1 MKILITGVSSGIG
14 LSLAGLFQKEEVW
27 GLSRR
32 RPPEHLSIRFSP
44 CDVTDWH
51 QLLDAGGQVSTEWDA
66 LDALV
71 HCAGTQGAIGPAVD
85 VDPLEWVRTV
95 RENIEGAYFVIR
107 AFIPLLTR
115 TPRRRAKVLLFSGGG
130 ASRGRPNFSAYACA
144 KTGLVRLVETLATEW
159 QELPI
164 DINILAPGS
173 INTGMTHEILELGP
187 QIAGDAEY
195 KRALSQ
201 LENGGD
207 SLENLISMVQF
218 LISSGSDGIS
228 GRFISAQW
236 DDQTKLLNAIREI
249 DDQDAFKLRRIVP

>member
-32 RPPEHLSIRFSP
+32 DPPENLSIRFSP

-51 QLLDAGGQVSTEWDA
+51 QLLEIGNQISAAWGG

-71 HCAGTQGAIGPAVD
+71 HCAGTQGAIGPAVE
-85 VDPLEWVRTV
+85 VDPLAWVSTV
-95 RENIEGAYFVIR
+95 RENVAGSYFVIR
-107 AFIPLLTR
+107 AFLPLLTR
-115 TPRRRAKVLLFSGGG
+115 RSQRRAKVLLFSGGG
-130 ASRGRPNFSAYACA
+130 ASYGRPNFSAYACA
-144 KTGLVRLVETLATEW
+144 KTGLVRLVETLAIEW
-159 QELPI
+159 RGLPI

-173 INTGMTHEILELGP
+173 INTGMTHEILELGSEV
-187 QIAGDAEY
+187 AGDEEY
-195 KRALSQ
+195 KRALQQ

-207 SLENLISMVQF
+207 SLEKVLSMVRF
-218 LISSGSDGIS
+218 LVSNESDGIS

-236 DDQTKLLNAIREI
+236 DDQRRLVSAIREI
-249 DDQDAFKLRRIVP
+249 NHRDAFKL

>member
-44 CDVTDWH
+44 CDVTDWR
-51 QLLDAGGQVSTEWDA
+51 QLLEVGMQITREWGA
-66 LDALV
+66 LDALI
-71 HCAGTQGAIGPAVD
+71 HCAGTQGAIGPAGEA
-85 VDPLEWVRTV
+85 DPHEWVRTV
-95 RENIEGAYFVIR
+95 KENIEGAYFVIR
-107 AFIPLLTR
+107 AFLPFLTGM
-115 TPRRRAKVLLFSGGG
+115 PRLRAKVLLFSGGG
-130 ASRGRPNFSAYACA
+130 ASYGRPNFSAYACA
-144 KTGLVRLVETLATEW
+144 KTGLVRLVETLAAEW
-159 QELPI
+159 QDLPI

-187 QIAGDAEY
+187 EIAGDTEY
-195 KRALSQ
+195 KRALQQ

-207 SLENLISMVQF
+207 SLEKVISMVRF
-218 LISSGSDGIS
+218 LVSNESDGIS

-236 DDQTKLLNAIREI
+236 DDQRNLLHAIREI
-249 DDQDAFKLRRIVP
+249 DNQDAFKLRRVVP

>member
-32 RPPEHLSIRFSP
+32 GPPENLSIRFSP

-51 QLLDAGGQVSTEWDA
+51 QLLEIGNQISAAWGG

-71 HCAGTQGAIGPAVD
+71 HCAGTQGAIGPAVE
-85 VDPLEWVRTV
+85 VDPLAWVSTV
-95 RENIEGAYFVIR
+95 RENVAGSYFVIR
-107 AFIPLLTR
+107 AFLPLLTR
-115 TPRRRAKVLLFSGGG
+115 RSQRRAKVLLFSGGG
-130 ASRGRPNFSAYACA
+130 ASSARPNFSAYACA
-144 KTGLVRLVETLATEW
+144 KTGLVRLVETLAIEW
-159 QELPI
+159 QNLPI

-173 INTGMTHEILELGP
+173 INTAMTQEVLNLGP
-187 QIAGDAEY
+187 KIVGELEY

-207 SLENLISMVQF
+207 PLEKVIAMIQF
-218 LISSGSDGIS
+218 LISDESDGVS

-236 DDQTKLLNAIREI
+236 DDQKKLLSATLESDNR
-249 DDQDAFKLRRIVP
+249 DAFKLRRIVP

>member
-14 LSLAGLFQKEEVW
+14 LSLARLFQKEEVW

-32 RPPEHLSIRFSP
+32 HPPEHLSIRFSP
-44 CDVTDWH
+44 CDVTDWSR
-51 QLLDAGGQVSTEWDA
+51 LLQVGSQINAEWGA

-71 HCAGTQGAIGPAVD
+71 HCAGTQGAIGPAID
-85 VDPLEWVRTV
+85 VNPIEWVRAV
-95 RENIEGAYFVIR
+95 QQNIEGAYFVIR
-107 AFIPLLTR
+107 AFLPLLTG
-115 TPRRRAKVLLFSGGG
+115 TPQRRAKILLFSGGG

-144 KTGLVRLVETLATEW
+144 KTGLVRLVETLAIEW
-159 QELPI
+159 QHLSI

-173 INTGMTHEILELGP
+173 ITTGMTREILDLGP
-187 QIAGDAEY
+187 KIVGDAEY

-207 SLENLISMVQF
+207 SFEKVIWMVQF
-218 LISSGSDGIS
+218 LISNESDGIS

-236 DDQTKLLNAIREI
+236 DDQRKLLNAIREI
-249 DDQDAFKLRRIVP
+249 GNRDAFRLRRIVP

>member
-27 GLSRR
+27 GVSRR
-32 RPPEHLSIRFSP
+32 HPPEHLSIRFSS
-44 CDVTDWH
+44 CDVTDWQ
-51 QLLDAGGQVSTEWDA
+51 QLRDVGSQISGEWGA
-66 LDALV
+66 LDALI

-95 RENIEGAYFVIR
+95 RENIQGAYFVIR
-107 AFIPLLTR
+107 AFVPFLIR
-115 TPRRRAKVLLFSGGG
+115 SPRLRAKVLLFSGGG
-130 ASRGRPNFSAYACA
+130 ASYDRPNFSAYACA

-159 QELPI
+159 QDLPI

-173 INTGMTHEILELGP
+173 INTGMTREILELGP
-187 QIAGDAEY
+187 EIAGDAEY
-195 KRALSQ
+195 KRALQQ

-207 SLENLISMVQF
+207 SLEKVLSMVRF
-218 LISSGSDGIS
+218 LVSNESDGIS

-236 DDQTKLLNAIREI
+236 DDQRKLLNAIREI
-249 DDQDAFKLRRIVP
+249 ENRDAFKLRRIVP

>member
-32 RPPEHLSIRFSP
+32 SPPEHLSVRFNS
-44 CDVTDWH
+44 CDVTDWQ
-51 QLLDAGGQVSTEWDA
+51 QLLDAGDQIGTEWGV
-66 LDALV
+66 LDAV
-71 HCAGTQGAIGPAVD
+71 IHCAGTQGTIGPAVD
-85 VDPLEWVRTV
+85 VDPLEWARTV

-107 AFIPLLTR
+107 AFLPLLTR
-115 TPRRRAKVLLFSGGG
+115 TAGLRAKVLLFSGGG
-130 ASRGRPNFSAYACA
+130 ASYGRPNFSAYACA
-144 KTGLVRLVETLATEW
+144 KTGLVRLVETLAIEW
-159 QELPI
+159 RGLPI

-187 QIAGDAEY
+187 EVAGDDEY
-195 KRALSQ
+195 KRALQQ

-207 SLENLISMVQF
+207 SLEKVLSMVRF
-218 LISSGSDGIS
+218 LVSNESDGIS

-236 DDQTKLLNAIREI
+236 DDQRRLMSAIREI
-249 DDQDAFKLRRIVP
+249 NHRDAFKLRRIVP